1 MSSRPT
7 KQSLKNMISEAGV
20 ENVLLFDIDGDL
32 IDSTEFDYD
41 GNYAAMSGIIATMC
55 KEIIQD
61 LEYGDMDKI
70 TIHADKGLVV
80 INKFNKDYYL
90 ASFSKDGSRL
100 GLIMKTMD
108 TIINKN

>member
-7 KQSLKNMISEAGV
+7 KQDLKNMIADAGV

-32 IDSTEFDYD
+32 IESTEFEYD
-41 GNYAAMSGIIATMC
+41 GNFAAMSGMIATMC
-55 KEIIQD
+55 KET
-61 LEYGDMDKI
+61 I

-90 ASFSKDGSRL
+90 ASFSKDGSKL

-108 TIINKN
+108 SIISK

>member
-7 KQSLKNMISEAGV
+7 KQDLKNMVTDAGV

-32 IDSTEFDYD
+32 IDSSEFEYD
-41 GNYAAMSGIIATMC
+41 GNYSAMSGMITTMC

-61 LEYGDMDKI
+61 LEYGEMDKI
-70 TIHADKGLVV
+70 TIHADKGLIV
-80 INKFNKDYYL
+80 INKFNREYYL
-90 ASFSKDGSRL
+90 ASFSKDGSKL

-108 TIINKN
+108 SIINK

>member
-7 KQSLKNMISEAGV
+7 KQDLKNMIADAGV
-20 ENVLLFDIDGDL
+20 ENVLLF
-32 IDSTEFDYD
+32 EYD
-41 GNYAAMSGIIATMC
+41 GNFAAMSGMIATMC
-55 KEIIQD
+55 KETIID
-61 LEYGDMDKI
+61 LEYGEMDKI

-90 ASFSKDGSRL
+90 ASFSKDGSKL

-108 TIINKN
+108 SIISK

>member
-1 MSSRPT
+1 MSSRQT
-7 KQSLKNMISEAGV
+7 KQDLKNMIADAGV

-32 IDSTEFDYD
+32 IESTEFEYD
-41 GNYAAMSGIIATMC
+41 GNFAAMSGMIATMC
-55 KEIIQD
+55 KETIID
-61 LEYGDMDKI
+61 LEYGEMDKI

-90 ASFSKDGSRL
+90 ASFSKDGSKL

-108 TIINKN
+108 SIISK

>member
-7 KQSLKNMISEAGV
+7 KQDLRNMITDAGV

-32 IDSTEFDYD
+32 IESSDFEYD
-41 GNYAAMSGIIATMC
+41 GNYAAMSGMIATMC

-70 TIHADKGLVV
+70 TIHADHGLVV
-80 INKFNKDYYL
+80 VNKFSKDYYL
-90 ASFSKDGSRL
+90 ASFSKDGSKL

-108 TIINKN
+108 SIINK

>member
-7 KQSLKNMISEAGV
+7 KQDLKNMIADAGV

-32 IDSTEFDYD
+32 IESTEFEYD
-41 GNYAAMSGIIATMC
+41 GNFAAMSRMIATMC
-55 KEIIQD
+55 KETIID
-61 LEYGDMDKI
+61 LEYGEMDKI

-90 ASFSKDGSRL
+90 ASFSKDGSKL

-108 TIINKN
+108 TIINK

>member
-7 KQSLKNMISEAGV
+7 KQDLKKMITDTGI

-32 IDSTEFDYD
+32 IDSSEFEYD
-41 GNYAAMSGIIATMC
+41 GNYAAMSAMISTMC
-55 KEIIQD
+55 KEIIYD
-61 LEYGDMDKI
+61 LEYGEMDKI
-70 TIHADKGLVV
+70 TIHADSGLVV

-90 ASFSKDGSRL
+90 ASFAKDGSKL

-108 TIINKN
+108 SIINK